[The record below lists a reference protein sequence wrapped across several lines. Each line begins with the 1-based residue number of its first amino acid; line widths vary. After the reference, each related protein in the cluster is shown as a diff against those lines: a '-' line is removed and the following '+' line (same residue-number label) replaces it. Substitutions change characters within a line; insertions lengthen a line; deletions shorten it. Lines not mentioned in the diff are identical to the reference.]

1 MREIEYA
8 ANMVLPQWGVTCF
21 YETFVHKQTTVLLL
35 NICAKIPHCGNTQ
48 NVIGQHNKKGFI
60 EINFVGII
68 DLKANFKY
76 PYINNTIC

>member
-48 NVIGQHNKKGFI
+48 NVGCNLYDAHFGHILRIYRRWRHHSH
-60 EINFVGII
+60 
-68 DLKANFKY
+68 
-76 PYINNTIC
+76 